1 MYLFELVFL
10 FSLPDVCLGM
20 ELLDYKVDLFLV
32 FKGNLILF
40 SIEAAPIYILTNSV
54 QGFSFLHIVSD
65 ISFL

>member
-1 MYLFELVFL
+1 
-10 FSLPDVCLGM
+10 M